1 MPNESRSPVS
11 GHLPVPATSARLGP
25 LRSAE
30 AHAGPDWPWQDAR
43 KMPDEGDE
51 AIDLLELGRTV
62 AKRRGLLL
70 SMAIAGL
77 VAALLVSF
85 IPAPS
90 YRASTTLQIEK
101 RAPSVVKFD
110 LDLNPGLDLDDRS
123 GMGTQLQ
130 LLKSRV
136 LAERVIDSLQLKPEN
151 RQAGQP
157 AAAGDDRPLD
167 AGVASSGQAWWA
179 RVRGN
184 WGKVF
189 GPAVASQ
196 QRLEREETLDLLERT
211 MRAEQVR
218 NSSIIKVS
226 VENPDPQRAADIANA
241 FAQGFIALNLE
252 RRLEASSYA
261 KTFLDQQLASAKS
274 RLEESERRLTQYA
287 RNRNILTLDEKTS
300 ALNQTFIEYSTALVK
315 AEQERI
321 KIESEHQSIRGAP
334 DTARQVLGSPTIQ
347 DYKRQ
352 RSKLDAELQLNSKI
366 YKDGFPVMVQLRA
379 QIADIDAKI
388 RAEVA
393 SILHSVGNQ
402 LEMARRQE
410 AQVKTRLQQTRQEIV
425 RGQDRLVDYNLL
437 KREVD
442 TSRELYGG
450 LLQQAREVGV
460 AGGVQ
465 TNNIQVVDKAEA
477 PLFPH
482 QPMIAL
488 NAAIGLLAGLV
499 LGLVLALLKE
509 SLDDSIQLS
518 DEVDKALMLP
528 LLGVIPQ
535 ASRPESLSSL
545 ALLAHTD
552 RRGHLAEA
560 YRSART
566 ALQFSSPTGAPRRLV
581 VTSTT
586 KNEGKSTTALALA
599 ISFAQLGSK
608 VLLVDADM
616 RNPSTHKLLRM
627 GNDHGLSNFLAGQQ
641 SDAPLVRDAEIPNL
655 SLMTAGP
662 IPPNPVDLLM
672 GPRFGEL
679 LDDLQA
685 SGHEFIIVD
694 GPPVLGL
701 ADAIVLG
708 RQVPA
713 VLYVAQASQTRKSHI
728 KDALR
733 RLRLAGI
740 VPLGVVLTKATAQ
753 NTAYYTDQNYY
764 GYGSAETV
772 GRRADPAL
780 NNG

>member
-1 MPNESRSPVS
+1 MPNDLRPP
-11 GHLPVPATSARLGP
+11 GPDHLPTPGGARPGLPATLAAPGAPGL
-25 LRSAE
+25 
-30 AHAGPDWPWQDAR
+30 PWQGDR
-43 KMPDEGDE
+43 REPEEGE
-51 AIDLLELGRTV
+51 AIDLLGLWRML
-62 AKRRGLLL
+62 AKRKGLLL
-70 SMAIAGL
+70 SMALVGL
-77 VAALLVSF
+77 GAALLASF
-85 IPAPS
+85 VRTPL
-90 YRASTTLQIEK
+90 YQASTTLQVEK

-110 LDLNPGLDLDDRS
+110 LDLNSGFDLDDRS

-130 LLKSRV
+130 LLRSRT
-136 LAERVIDSLQLKPEN
+136 LAERVIDGLQLG
-151 RQAGQP
+151 AGSVQP
-157 AAAGDDRPLD
+157 ARPAEDAAQGGQGHGLGAAAPGQSWWGRLQGNWRKVFAPAAG
-167 AGVASSGQAWWA
+167 SGH
-179 RVRGN
+179 
-184 WGKVF
+184 
-189 GPAVASQ
+189 
-196 QRLEREETLDLLERT
+196 RLEREQLLGLLERT
-211 MRAEQVR
+211 VHAEQVR
-218 NSSIIKVS
+218 NSSIIRLS
-226 VENPDPQRAADIANA
+226 VESPDPQQAAEIANA

-252 RRLEASSYA
+252 RRMDASSYA
-261 KTFLDQQLASAKS
+261 KVFLDQQLRLAKS
-274 RLEESERRLTQYA
+274 KLEASERRLTQYA
-287 RNRNILTLDEKTS
+287 RSRNILTLDEKTS
-300 ALNQTFIEYSTALVK
+300 ALNQTFIEYSSALVK

-321 KIESEHQSIRGAP
+321 KVESEYQAIRAAP
-334 DTARQVLGSPTIQ
+334 DTAHQVLGSPTIQ

-352 RSKLDAELQLNSKI
+352 RSKLDAEAQQNAKI
-366 YKDGFPVMVQLRA
+366 YKEGFPAMVQLRA
-379 QIADIDAKI
+379 QMADLDAKI
-388 RAEVA
+388 QGEVA
-393 SILHSVGNQ
+393 SILRSVGNQ

-410 AQVKTRLQQTRQEIV
+410 AQVKARLQQTRQDIV
-425 RGQDRLVDYNLL
+425 SGQDRLVDYNLL

-460 AGGVQ
+460 SGGVQ

-477 PLFPH
+477 PLFPYK
-482 QPMIAL
+482 PMMAL
-488 NAAIGLLAGLV
+488 NAAIGLLAGLL
-499 LGLVLALLKE
+499 LGLALAFLKE
-509 SLDDSIQLS
+509 SLDDSIKFS

-528 LLGVIPQ
+528 LLGVIPK
-535 ASRPESLSSL
+535 ASVPDSLPSV
-545 ALLAHTD
+545 ALLVHTD
-552 RRGHLAEA
+552 PRGHLAEA